1 MDSIKMILVFYF
13 KGIFASLIT
22 YLVSQ
27 IFLIPLDF
35 LSNGRIMRSNLSK
48 IGLYIDA
55 RGEIDTHKSTMTY
68 FIFALPSRVFRLL
81 GLCYSHILT
90 ASVVQEICTTHP
102 KVLVHKQIEVPKN
115 TNLKPLNTI

>member
-13 KGIFASLIT
+13 KGIFASLI
-22 YLVSQ
+22 
-27 IFLIPLDF
+27 
-35 LSNGRIMRSNLSK
+35 
-48 IGLYIDA
+48 
-55 RGEIDTHKSTMTY
+55 TY